1 MFLPTNDKQFGFW
14 AMRRSGVTNIA
25 IANQLGSPARRY
37 PGRSF
42 SWTRRSRQ
50 RSARWRTQNQ
60 ISVEKINAG
69 RGILIGRSIPFRTA
83 AIIFVSEKYGVQVWY
98 EHDGDCGT
106 CQRYTE
112 CIDVLGLC
120 NRTRHQDHEDR
131 RPDEDG
137 GGTVYEREGDDMTLT
152 RISEIIHEWTGWCPN
167 ALVQNIPQRRGSEDG
182 SAFAAAVPRGERP
195 AGSLTGG
202 EVSCNHSAP
211 TFIGGL
217 KLVVA
222 MVCIIIAASVL
233 VTRAGLPWLYISPV
247 AVALAYLFVQS
258 VYSTVNVAVSHDSLE
273 YWFGKGVRQKKIP
286 LADIAR
292 CSVVKNPQ
300 TSAGAYGPRSSS
312 GSTMSPGRILWRSCS
327 WTGRRSGSGR
337 MNLRCSGRPL
347 RPPGSGRQKGRAGV
361 ERDGYTCF

>member
-1 MFLPTNDKQFGFW
+1 
-14 AMRRSGVTNIA
+14 
-25 IANQLGSPARRY
+25 
-37 PGRSF
+37 
-42 SWTRRSRQ
+42 
-50 RSARWRTQNQ
+50 
-60 ISVEKINAG
+60 
-69 RGILIGRSIPFRTA
+69 
-83 AIIFVSEKYGVQVWY
+83 
-98 EHDGDCGT
+98 
-106 CQRYTE
+106 
-112 CIDVLGLC
+112 
-120 NRTRHQDHEDR
+120 
-131 RPDEDG
+131 
-137 GGTVYEREGDDMTLT
+137 MTLT

-167 ALVQNIPQRRGSEDG
+167 ARVQNIPQRRGSEDG

-202 EVSCNHSAP
+202 EVLYNHSAP

-292 CSVVKNPQ
+292 CSVVKNPANFGWSIRA
-300 TSAGAYGPRSSS
+300 TFLEWFYNVSGPDIVEILLMDGKTIRIGTDEPEVLRQAIEAARVPGGKSTS
-312 GSTMSPGRILWRSCS
+312 GS
-327 WTGRRSGSGR
+327 
-337 MNLRCSGRPL
+337 
-347 RPPGSGRQKGRAGV
+347 
-361 ERDGYTCF
+361 